1 MRTPKDGLL
10 LVTIPVRM
18 RPLIQI
24 LPLASQRPISTVTPE
39 GTGVAVSTKHPP
51 ILVFD
56 KFPQIG
62 TAELPKRNST
72 ATKHLRRA
80 WRRRSW
86 PHVGE
91 KLSGSN
97 GGLAAGMVATGA
109 AGCATAAGG
118 AWAAAAAFATGA
130 FPVPPLIFR
139 MASSRA
145 WSR

>member
-1 MRTPKDGLL
+1 MRTPNDGLL

-24 LPLASQRPISTVTPE
+24 FPLASQRPISTVTPE

-51 ILVFD
+51 ILVLD

-80 WRRRSW
+80 GRRRSW
-86 PHVGE
+86 PHVGV
-91 KLSGSN
+91 KMSGSN
-97 GGLAAGMVATGA
+97 GGLAAGLVVTGA
-109 AGCATAAGG
+109 RGGAGC
-118 AWAAAAAFATGA
+118 AAAAAGA
-130 FPVPPLIFR
+130 
-139 MASSRA
+139 
-145 WSR
+145 W